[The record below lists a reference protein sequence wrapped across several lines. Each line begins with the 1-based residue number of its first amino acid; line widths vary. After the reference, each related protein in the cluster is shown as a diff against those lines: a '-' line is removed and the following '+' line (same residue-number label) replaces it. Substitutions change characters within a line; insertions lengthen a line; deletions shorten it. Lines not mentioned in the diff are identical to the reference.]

1 MKRERTKAIIA
12 LVIAAVLWST
22 GGMLIKLID
31 WNPVAIAGT
40 RSGISAILMFFYI
53 LLFRKDI
60 KPRRILTKGKFKW
73 AGAIVYA
80 LTVIGFVVA
89 NKLTAAANVIFLQ
102 YTAPIW
108 VALLSG
114 WLLKERVSNFD
125 WTIIMIVIAGMGLFF
140 VGDIQK
146 GHMLGNF
153 LSVLTGLFLAG
164 VLLMLKMQ
172 KNSTAIEMTF
182 LGNLLTFVVSLPF
195 IIGPIP
201 DLQSIVGLILL
212 GVFQLGI
219 AYILFSE
226 AVLHVTALEAILI
239 PVIEPLLSPI
249 WVFLMIGEEPTFFA
263 IVGGLIVLAAVIFR
277 SVVTGRRN
285 QMKKLA

>member
-1 MKRERTKAIIA
+1 MRTERTKAIIA
-12 LVIAAVLWST
+12 LIIAAVLWST
-22 GGMLIKLID
+22 GGMLIKLIN

-53 LLFRKDI
+53 LLFRKNI
-60 KPRRILTKGKFKW
+60 NPRKILQKGKYKW
-73 AGAIVYA
+73 IGAVIYA

-114 WLLKERVSNFD
+114 WLLKERVSKFD
-125 WTIIMIVIAGMGLFF
+125 WTIIIIVIAGMALFF
-140 VGDIQK
+140 VGDIQT
-146 GHMLGNF
+146 GHILGNF

-164 VLLMLKMQ
+164 VVLMLKMQ

-195 IIGPIP
+195 IIGPLP
-201 DLQSIVGLILL
+201 DFQSIIGLVLL
-212 GVFQLGI
+212 GIFQLGI

-226 AVLHVTALEAILI
+226 AVMHVTALEAILI

-249 WVFLMIGEEPTFFA
+249 WVFLMIGEEPSFFA
-263 IVGGLIVLAAVIFR
+263 VIGGLIVLTAVVVR
-277 SVVTGRRN
+277 SIVTGRRN
-285 QMKKLA
+285 KMKKLA

>member
-1 MKRERTKAIIA
+1 MKTERTKAIIA

-22 GGMLIKLID
+22 GGMLIKLIN

-60 KPRRILTKGKFKW
+60 QPRRILSKGKYKW
-73 AGAIVYA
+73 LGAAIYA

-114 WLLKERVSNFD
+114 WLLKERVSKFD
-125 WTIIMIVIAGMGLFF
+125 WTIIMIVIGGMGLFF

-164 VLLMLKMQ
+164 VVLMLKMQ

-195 IIGPIP
+195 IIGPLP
-201 DLQSIVGLILL
+201 DLQSIIGLILL
-212 GVFQLGI
+212 GIFQLGI

-249 WVFLMIGEEPTFFA
+249 WVFLMIGEKPSVFA
-263 IVGGLIVLAAVIFR
+263 IIGGLIVLAAVVFR
-277 SVVTGRRN
+277 SVVTGRRK

>member
-1 MKRERTKAIIA
+1 MKTERTKAIIA

-114 WLLKERVSNFD
+114 WLLKERVSKFD

-164 VLLMLKMQ
+164 VVLMLKMQ

-249 WVFLMIGEEPTFFA
+249 WVFLMIGEKPSFFA
-263 IVGGLIVLAAVIFR
+263 IIGGLIVLAAVVFR

-285 QMKKLA
+285 KIKKLA

>member
-53 LLFRKDI
+53 LSFRKDI

-114 WLLKERVSNFD
+114 WLLKERVSKFD

-164 VLLMLKMQ
+164 VVLMLKMQ

-249 WVFLMIGEEPTFFA
+249 WVFLMIGEKPSFFA
-263 IVGGLIVLAAVIFR
+263 IIGGLIVLAAVVFR

-285 QMKKLA
+285 KIKKLA

>member
-1 MKRERTKAIIA
+1 MRTERTKAIIA

-60 KPRRILTKGKFKW
+60 KPRKILQKGKYKW
-73 AGAIVYA
+73 AGAVIYA

-114 WLLKERVSNFD
+114 WLLKERVSKFD
-125 WTIIMIVIAGMGLFF
+125 WTIIIIVIAGMGLFF

-164 VLLMLKMQ
+164 VVLMLKMQ

-195 IIGPIP
+195 IIGPLP
-201 DLQSIVGLILL
+201 DFQSIIGLILL
-212 GVFQLGI
+212 GIFQLGI

-226 AVLHVTALEAILI
+226 AVMHVTALEAILI

-249 WVFLMIGEEPTFFA
+249 WVFLIIGEEPSFFA
-263 IVGGLIVLAAVIFR
+263 IIGGLIVLAAVVFR

-285 QMKKLA
+285 QIRKLA

>member
-1 MKRERTKAIIA
+1 MKTDRTKAIIA

-40 RSGISAILMFFYI
+40 RSGISAILMFCYI

-60 KPRRILTKGKFKW
+60 QPKRILSKGKYKW
-73 AGAIVYA
+73 IGATVYA

-114 WLLKERVSNFD
+114 WLLKERVSKFD
-125 WTIIMIVIAGMGLFF
+125 WTIIMIVIAGMALFF

-164 VLLMLKMQ
+164 VVLMLKMQ

-195 IIGPIP
+195 IIGPLP
-201 DLQSIVGLILL
+201 DLQSIIGLILL
-212 GVFQLGI
+212 GIFQLGI

-249 WVFLMIGEEPTFFA
+249 WVFLMIGEKPSVFA
-263 IVGGLIVLAAVIFR
+263 IIGGLIVLVAVVFR

>member
-1 MKRERTKAIIA
+1 MKTERTKAIIA
-12 LVIAAVLWST
+12 LIIAAVLWST

-53 LLFRKDI
+53 LILRKDI
-60 KPRRILTKGKFKW
+60 NPRRILKKGKYKW
-73 AGAIVYA
+73 VGAAIYA

-114 WLLKERVSNFD
+114 WLLKERVSKFD
-125 WTIIMIVIAGMGLFF
+125 WTIIIIVIAGMGLFF

-164 VLLMLKMQ
+164 VVLMLKMQ

-201 DLQSIVGLILL
+201 DLQSIIGLILL

-249 WVFLMIGEEPTFFA
+249 WVFLMIGEKPTFFA
-263 IVGGLIVLAAVIFR
+263 IIGGLVVLAAVVFR
-277 SVVTGRRN
+277 SIVTGRRRKI
-285 QMKKLA
+285 KKLA

>member
-1 MKRERTKAIIA
+1 MMTKRSKAIIA
-12 LVIAAVLWST
+12 LMAAAILWST
-22 GGMLIKLID
+22 GGILIKLID

-40 RSGISAILMFFYI
+40 RSGVSAILIFLYI
-53 LLFRKDI
+53 YFFRKDI
-60 KPRRILTKGKFKW
+60 QPKRILKYGKYKW
-73 AGAIVYA
+73 IGAVIYA
-80 LTVIGFVVA
+80 LSVIGFVVA

-114 WLLKERVSNFD
+114 WLLKERVTKFD
-125 WTIIMIVIAGMGLFF
+125 WMIIFIVMCGMGLFF
-140 VGDIQK
+140 VGDLQK

-153 LSVLTGLFLAG
+153 VSLLSGLFLAG
-164 VLLMLKMQ
+164 VVLMLKMQ
-172 KNSTAIEMTF
+172 NNSTAIEMTF

-195 IIGPIP
+195 IIGPLP
-201 DLQSIVGLILL
+201 DFQSIIGLILL
-212 GVFQLGI
+212 GIFQLGI

-226 AVLHVTALEAILI
+226 AVMHVTALEAILI

-249 WVFLMIGEEPTFFA
+249 WVFLIIGEEPSYFA
-263 IVGGLIVLAAVIFR
+263 IIGGLIVLAAVVFR

-285 QMKKLA
+285 QIRKLA

>member
-1 MKRERTKAIIA
+1 MKTERTKAIIA
-12 LVIAAVLWST
+12 LIIAAVLWST

-60 KPRRILTKGKFKW
+60 KPRRILSKGKYKW
-73 AGAIVYA
+73 LGAAIYA

-114 WLLKERVSNFD
+114 WLLKERVTKFD
-125 WTIIMIVIAGMGLFF
+125 WSIIMIVIAGMGLFF

-164 VLLMLKMQ
+164 VVLMLKMQ

-201 DLQSIVGLILL
+201 DLQSIIGLILL
-212 GVFQLGI
+212 GIFQLGI

-249 WVFLMIGEEPTFFA
+249 WVFLMIGEQPSFFA
-263 IVGGLIVLAAVIFR
+263 IIGGLIVLAAVVFR
-277 SVVTGRRN
+277 SVVTGRRK

>member
-1 MKRERTKAIIA
+1 MKTERKKAIIA

-60 KPRRILTKGKFKW
+60 KPKRILKKGKYKW
-73 AGAIVYA
+73 LGAVIYA

-114 WLLKERVSNFD
+114 WILKERVSKFD
-125 WTIIMIVIAGMGLFF
+125 WGIITIVILGMGLFF

-164 VLLMLKMQ
+164 VVLMLKMQ

-195 IIGPIP
+195 IIGPVP
-201 DLQSIVGLILL
+201 DLQSIIGLVLL
-212 GVFQLGI
+212 GIFQLGI
-219 AYILFSE
+219 AYILFAE

-249 WVFLMIGEEPTFFA
+249 WVFLMIGEEPSFFA
-263 IVGGLIVLAAVIFR
+263 VIGGLIVLTAVVVR
-277 SVVTGRRN
+277 SIVTGRRN
-285 QMKKLA
+285 KMKKLA

>member
-114 WLLKERVSNFD
+114 WLLKERVSKFD

-164 VLLMLKMQ
+164 VVLMLKMQ

-249 WVFLMIGEEPTFFA
+249 WVFLMIGEKPSFFA
-263 IVGGLIVLAAVIFR
+263 IIGGLIVLAAVVFR

-285 QMKKLA
+285 KIKKLA

>member
-1 MKRERTKAIIA
+1 MKMERSKAILA
-12 LVIAAVLWST
+12 LIIAAVLWST
-22 GGMLIKLID
+22 GGMLIKLIN

-53 LLFRKDI
+53 LFFRKDI
-60 KPRRILTKGKFKW
+60 KPKRIFTIEKYKW
-73 AGAIVYA
+73 FGAIVYA
-80 LTVIGFVVA
+80 FTVIGFVVA

-114 WLLKERVSNFD
+114 WLLKEPVSKFD
-125 WTIIMIVIAGMGLFF
+125 WKIIVIVISGMGLFF
-140 VGDIQK
+140 VGDIQQ

-153 LSVLTGLFLAG
+153 LAVLTGLFLAG
-164 VLLMLKMQ
+164 VVLMLKMQ
-172 KNSTAIEMTF
+172 KHSTAIEMTF
-182 LGNLLTFVVSLPF
+182 LGNIITFVVSLPF

-201 DLQSIVGLILL
+201 DLQSIIGLILL
-212 GVFQLGI
+212 GIFQLGI

-226 AVLHVTALEAILI
+226 AVAHVTALEAILI

-249 WVFLMIGEEPTFFA
+249 WVFLFIGEKPSHFA
-263 IVGGLIVLAAVIFR
+263 MIGGLIVLSAVIFR
-277 SVVTGRRN
+277 SVVTGRQN
-285 QMKKLA
+285 QMKKVL

>member
-1 MKRERTKAIIA
+1 MKTERTKAVIA

-60 KPRRILTKGKFKW
+60 KPRRILSKGKYKW
-73 AGAIVYA
+73 AGAVVYA

-114 WLLKERVSNFD
+114 WLLKERVSKFD
-125 WTIIMIVIAGMGLFF
+125 WTIILIVIVGMGLFF

-164 VLLMLKMQ
+164 VVLMLKMQ

-201 DLQSIVGLILL
+201 DLQSIIGLILL
-212 GVFQLGI
+212 GIFQLGI

-249 WVFLMIGEEPTFFA
+249 WVFLMIGEKPSFFA
-263 IVGGLIVLAAVIFR
+263 IIGGLIVLAAVVFR